1 MKKYLKIIKC
11 IVPVFSKLLV
21 GRIKKLL
28 FFLFWSALT
37 FAQTSPISLGELQPF
52 WRSQPVL
59 GPYLQDG
66 INTTEIPD
74 FMLQTDFPYQKRSFA
89 KEVPFADN
97 LSVVRLLG
105 GYTSYP
111 GISGKL
117 TDSTSPEGIALL
129 EELRAYD
136 FVYRND
142 LDALV
147 FRPELIE
154 ERLQPYFGLGY
165 EDLTIVLDNIPWDLT
180 ENPSFGSF
188 GNKGVPNSSQ
198 EWYDTISELCTTLI
212 GIMGAEKANKL
223 RTT

>member
-74 FMLQTDFPYQKRSFA
+74 FMLQTDFPYQKRSLNGTSFT

-105 GYTSYP
+105 GYSKYP
-111 GISGKL
+111 GVTGTL
-117 TDSTSPEGIALL
+117 TDLTTAEGITLL
-129 EELRAYD
+129 NQLRDYD
-136 FVYRND
+136 F
-142 LDALV
+142 A
-147 FRPELIE
+147 
-154 ERLQPYFGLGY
+154 
-165 EDLTIVLDNIPWDLT
+165 
-180 ENPSFGSF
+180 
-188 GNKGVPNSSQ
+188 
-198 EWYDTISELCTTLI
+198 
-212 GIMGAEKANKL
+212 
-223 RTT
+223 

>member
-1 MKKYLKIIKC
+1 MKTFLTIIKC
-11 IVPVFSKLLV
+11 IVTVFSKPLV

-28 FFLFWSALT
+28 FLLFWST
-37 FAQTSPISLGELQPF
+37 FTLAQTSPISLGELQPF

-59 GPYLQDG
+59 GPFLQDSLN
-66 INTTEIPD
+66 IIAVPD
-74 FMLQTDFPYQKRSFA
+74 YMFQTDFPYQKRSFA

-142 LDALV
+142 L
-147 FRPELIE
+147 
-154 ERLQPYFGLGY
+154 
-165 EDLTIVLDNIPWDLT
+165 
-180 ENPSFGSF
+180 
-188 GNKGVPNSSQ
+188 
-198 EWYDTISELCTTLI
+198 
-212 GIMGAEKANKL
+212 
-223 RTT
+223 